1 MHLAPKGV
9 KNENAQNSDIE
20 AGHIMSMTGF
30 LRAFL
35 LGCAT
40 LIFQPAT
47 LAEAQNLRVVEGE
60 STGTLRVPMNRAVVV
75 ESEMLFAELSVANP
89 MIADIATLSERSI
102 YVLGRAP
109 GRTTMTLLGP
119 DGSLIANV
127 EIQVVPDVAELRE
140 RLREILPGEPV
151 EVRTANDG
159 IVLSGTVSSS
169 FAIDRAMELASRYGA
184 TSNLMMVGG
193 TQQVM
198 LQVRFAEM
206 QRTVRQ
212 ELSTSLGIGATSG
225 NFGGSLG
232 TGNLNGGTAFGNGID
247 VPGGLAGRN
256 GGMGVSFS
264 AGGLQLSVL
273 LEALESNGMV
283 RTLAEPNLT
292 ALSGQTADFLA
303 GGEFPIPT
311 ESESGG
317 TTIEFKPFGVQ
328 LSFTPTVV
336 DDDIVNLALSAEISS
351 IGEII
356 AATGAPAVN
365 TRSASTVVEMRDGDS
380 FAIAGLLQDDFRNS
394 VGEVPWLGDLP
405 VLGSLFRSAS
415 YQRAQS
421 ELVIIVTAHLVSP
434 VRGEALAL
442 PTDRVRIP
450 TEAELFFQGEV
461 IGRAPAAGT
470 AAGEVAQQ
478 DFSGSYGYVLD

>member
-1 MHLAPKGV
+1 
-9 KNENAQNSDIE
+9 
-20 AGHIMSMTGF
+20 MSMTGI
-30 LRAFL
+30 LRACL
-35 LGCAT
+35 LGAAT
-40 LIFQPAT
+40 LLMNPISV
-47 LAEAQNLRVVEGE
+47 AQAQGLRVVEGE

-75 ESEMLFAELSVANP
+75 EADMLFAELSVANP
-89 MIADIATLSERSI
+89 LIADVVTLSERSI

-109 GRTTMTLLGP
+109 GRTTMTLLGA

-140 RLREILPGEPV
+140 RLREILPGDAV

-159 IVLSGTVSSS
+159 IVLSGTVGSSL
-169 FAIDRAMELASRYGA
+169 AVDRAMELAERYAPGRI
-184 TSNLMMVGG
+184 SNLMMVGG
-193 TQQVM
+193 QQQVM

-212 ELSTSLGIGATSG
+212 ELSTSLGIGGATSDVGMTLGSG
-225 NFGGSLG
+225 NA
-232 TGNLNGGTAFGNGID
+232 NGPTTFNAGAIA
-247 VPGGLAGRN
+247 GGLAGRT
-256 GGMGVSFS
+256 GGLGVSFS

-292 ALSGQTADFLA
+292 ALSGATATFLA

-336 DDDIVNLALSAEISS
+336 ANRIINLSLNAEISS

-380 FAIAGLLQDDFRNS
+380 FAIAGLLQDDFRSS

-405 VLGSLFRSAS
+405 ILGALFRSSS
-415 YQRAQS
+415 YQRSQS
-421 ELVIIVTAHLVSP
+421 ELVIIITAHLVSP
-434 VRGEALAL
+434 VNGEALVL

-450 TEAELFFQGEV
+450 TEEELFFMGNV
-461 IGRAPAAGT
+461 TGRAPAAGT

>member
-1 MHLAPKGV
+1 M
-9 KNENAQNSDIE
+9 N
-20 AGHIMSMTGF
+20 MTGF
-30 LRAFL
+30 LRACL

-40 LIFQPAT
+40 LLLHPAS
-47 LAEAQNLRVVEGE
+47 AAQAQALRVVEGE
-60 STGTLRVPMNRAVVV
+60 SSGTLRVPMNRAVVV

-109 GRTTMTLLGP
+109 GRTTLTLLGP
-119 DGSLIANV
+119 DGSLLANV

-159 IVLSGTVSSS
+159 IVLSGTVTSA
-169 FAIDRAMELASRYGA
+169 FAIDRAMELANRYGA
-184 TSNLMMVGG
+184 VSNLMMVGG
-193 TQQVM
+193 QQQVM

-212 ELSTSLGIGATSG
+212 ELSSSLGFGTSSG
-225 NFGGSLG
+225 NFGTTFGSGNAAGPATFG
-232 TGNLNGGTAFGNGID
+232 TGNLPA
-247 VPGGLAGRN
+247 GLDGRN
-256 GGMGVSFS
+256 GGIGVSFA
-264 AGGLQLSVL
+264 AGGLELSIL

-292 ALSGQTADFLA
+292 ALSGATATFLA

-328 LSFTPTVV
+328 LAFTPTVI
-336 DDDIVNLALSAEISS
+336 DDDIINLQLNAEISS

-356 AATGAPAVN
+356 AATGAPSVN

-380 FAIAGLLQDDFRNS
+380 FAIAGLLQDDFRDS
-394 VGEVPWLGDLP
+394 VAQVPWLGDLP
-405 VLGSLFRSAS
+405 VLGALFRSAS
-415 YQRAQS
+415 YNRSQS

-434 VRGEALAL
+434 VRGDALAL

-450 TEAELFFQGEV
+450 TEQELFFMGNTT
-461 IGRAPAAGT
+461 GRAPRAGT
-470 AAGEVAQQ
+470 PAGEVAQQ

>member
-1 MHLAPKGV
+1 
-9 KNENAQNSDIE
+9 
-20 AGHIMSMTGF
+20 MSMTGI
-30 LRAFL
+30 LRVCL
-35 LGCAT
+35 LGAAT
-40 LIFQPAT
+40 LLIQPIAM
-47 LAEAQNLRVVEGE
+47 AQAQGLRVVEGE

-75 ESEMLFAELSVANP
+75 EADMLFAEISVANP

-102 YVLGRAP
+102 YVLGRSP
-109 GRTTMTLLGP
+109 GRTTMTLLGA

-159 IVLSGTVSSS
+159 IVLSGTVGS
-169 FAIDRAMELASRYGA
+169 ALAVDRAMELAERYAPGRI
-184 TSNLMMVGG
+184 SNLMMVGG
-193 TQQVM
+193 SQQVM

-212 ELSTSLGIGATSG
+212 ELSTSLGIGATAG
-225 NFGGSLG
+225 NFGQSTG
-232 TGNLNGGTAFGNGID
+232 TGNLNGGAAFGNGVN
-247 VPGGLAGRN
+247 VPGGLGGRN
-256 GGMGVSFS
+256 GGLGVSFS
-264 AGGLQLSVL
+264 AGGLQLSIL

-292 ALSGQTADFLA
+292 ALSGQTATFLA

-317 TTIEFKPFGVQ
+317 TTIEFKNFGVQ
-328 LSFTPTVV
+328 LSFTPTVI
-336 DDDIVNLALSAEISS
+336 DDSIINLALSAEISS

-356 AATGAPAVN
+356 AATGAPTVN

-380 FAIAGLLQDDFRNS
+380 FVIAGLLQDDFRSS
-394 VGEVPWLGDLP
+394 VAEVPWLGDLP
-405 VLGSLFRSAS
+405 ILGALFRSAS
-415 YQRAQS
+415 YSREQS

-434 VRGEALAL
+434 VNGEALAL
-442 PTDRVRIP
+442 PTDRIRIP
-450 TEAELFFQGEV
+450 TEQELFFMGEV
-461 IGRAPAAGT
+461 TGRAPARGT

>member
-1 MHLAPKGV
+1 
-9 KNENAQNSDIE
+9 
-20 AGHIMSMTGF
+20 MSITGL
-30 LRAFL
+30 LRACL
-35 LGCAT
+35 LGAAT
-40 LIFQPAT
+40 LLIQPITPAT
-47 LAEAQNLRVVEGE
+47 AQGLRVVEGE

-75 ESEMLFAELSVANP
+75 EADMLFAELSVANP
-89 MIADIATLSERSI
+89 LIADIATLSERSI

-109 GRTTMTLLGP
+109 GRTTMTLLGA

-127 EIQVVPDVAELRE
+127 EVQVIPDVAELRE
-140 RLREILPGEPV
+140 RLAEIIPGEPV

-159 IVLSGTVSSS
+159 IVLSGTVSSA

-184 TSNLMMVGG
+184 VSNLMMVGG
-193 TQQVM
+193 QQQVM
-198 LQVRFAEM
+198 LQVRFSEM

-212 ELSTSLGIGATSG
+212 ELSTSLGIGATAGDFGTTVGAG
-225 NFGGSLG
+225 NLAGGSSGFGSG
-232 TGNLNGGTAFGNGID
+232 TDLPA
-247 VPGGLAGRN
+247 GLAGRN
-256 GGMGVSFS
+256 GGLGVSFS
-264 AGGLQLSVL
+264 AGGLQLSIL
-273 LEALESNGMV
+273 LEALEANGMV

-292 ALSGQTADFLA
+292 ALSGATATFLA
-303 GGEFPIPT
+303 GGEFPVPT

-336 DDDIVNLALSAEISS
+336 DDDIINLSLNAEISS

-365 TRSASTVVEMRDGDS
+365 TRSASTVVEMRDGES

-394 VGEVPWLGDLP
+394 VGQVPWLGDLP
-405 VLGSLFRSAS
+405 ILGALFRSAS
-415 YQRAQS
+415 YQRSQS
-421 ELVIIVTAHLVSP
+421 ELVLIVTAHLVSP
-434 VRGEALAL
+434 VRGEALSL
-442 PTDRVRIP
+442 PSDRIRIP
-450 TEAELFFQGEV
+450 THDELFFGGQVVGS
-461 IGRAPAAGT
+461 GPAAGT

>member
-1 MHLAPKGV
+1 
-9 KNENAQNSDIE
+9 
-20 AGHIMSMTGF
+20 MSIPGF
-30 LRAFL
+30 LRACL

-40 LIFQPAT
+40 LLLQPA
-47 LAEAQNLRVVEGE
+47 LPAAAQGLRVVEGE

-89 MIADIATLSERSI
+89 AIADIATLSERSI

-109 GRTTMTLLGP
+109 GRTSMTLLGP

-127 EIQVVPDVAELRE
+127 EVQVVPDVAELRE

-159 IVLSGTVSSS
+159 IVLSGTVSSA
-169 FAIDRAMELASRYGA
+169 FAVDRAMELASRYGA
-184 TSNLMMVGG
+184 VSNLMMVGG
-193 TQQVM
+193 QQQVM

-212 ELSTSLGIGATSG
+212 ELSTSLGIGAGVG
-225 NFGGSLG
+225 NFGA
-232 TGNLNGGTAFGNGID
+232 NLVTNTDAVTTFGGGDPVG
-247 VPGGLAGRN
+247 GGLSGRT
-256 GGMGVSFS
+256 GGLGVSFS
-264 AGGLQLSVL
+264 AGGLELSVL
-273 LEALESNGMV
+273 LEALEANGMV

-292 ALSGQTADFLA
+292 ALSGETADFLA
-303 GGEFPIPT
+303 GGEFPVPT

-317 TTIEFKPFGVQ
+317 VTVEFRPFGVQ
-328 LSFTPTVV
+328 LEFTPTVV
-336 DDDIVNLALSAEISS
+336 DGDIINLELDAEISA
-351 IGEII
+351 IGEVL
-356 AATGAPAVN
+356 AGSTSPALS
-365 TRSASTVVEMRDGDS
+365 TRSASTTVEMRDGDS

-394 VGEVPWLGDLP
+394 IGQVPWLGDLP
-405 VLGSLFRSAS
+405 IIGALFRSAS
-415 YQRAQS
+415 YQRSQS

-434 VRGEALAL
+434 VRGDALAL

-450 TEAELFFQGEV
+450 TEQELFFLGEV
-461 IGRAPAAGT
+461 TGRAPAAGT